1 MLVGVIGFNPRN
13 SGGAQKELIWLSLE
27 IEQSKLNRERS
38 LLMLDKSLLM
48 YFALLIVG
56 IIGFIN
62 EYITVKYLNIV
73 VILSFC
79 VLVAGLIPYMVTM
92 FKEES
97 RLSAL
102 LSAYHH
108 KDKKLIQKA
117 SRGAQSR
124 RKARRPR

>member
-1 MLVGVIGFNPRN
+1 MLIGVISGNSRN

-48 YFALLIVG
+48 YFAFLIVG

-79 VLVAGLIPYMVTM
+79 VLASGLIPYMVTM
-92 FKEES
+92 FKEEK

-102 LSAYHH
+102 LSAYQ
-108 KDKKLIQKA
+108 QKA
-117 SRGAQSR
+117 GRGAQR
-124 RKARRPR
+124 HRKARGPR